1 MADLINS
8 TYFEKGDLY
17 IPNNDDLNASSG
29 LTVIS
34 DLDFYIEE
42 YTREL
47 ILNALGIVLY

>member
-34 DLDFYIEE
+34 DLDF
-42 YTREL
+42 
-47 ILNALGIVLY
+47 LY